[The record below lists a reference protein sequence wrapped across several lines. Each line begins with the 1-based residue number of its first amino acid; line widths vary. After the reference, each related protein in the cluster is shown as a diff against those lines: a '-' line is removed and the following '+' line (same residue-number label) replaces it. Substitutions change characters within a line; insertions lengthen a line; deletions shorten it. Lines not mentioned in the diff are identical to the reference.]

1 MMASKTSAS
10 VTIAIAILVA
20 ATASAAD
27 GERRVTYEN
36 TIEELM
42 EQRCLAC
49 HGKAAPTLEEFD
61 KDKQGYKQKLKGPRM
76 DSYDALVVLVNGKDA
91 GALMRRLDD
100 GANTKDK
107 KPGNMYVNLGA
118 TDAERAANLKLFKA
132 WVGSWNLKRSAELS
146 DAERQAITAP
156 RR

>member
-1 MMASKTSAS
+1 MASKASAL
-10 VTIAIAILVA
+10 VTIGIAILMA

-27 GERRVTYEN
+27 ERRVTYDN
-36 TIEELM
+36 TIKALM

-49 HGKAAPTLEEFD
+49 HSKDAPALKEFD

-76 DSYDALVVLVNGKDA
+76 DSYDALIVFVNGKDA

-100 GANTKDK
+100 GTNTKDGR
-107 KPGNMYVNLGA
+107 PGNMYMNLGD
-118 TDAERAANLKLFKA
+118 TDAERIANLKRFKA
-132 WVGSWNLKRSAELS
+132 WVGNWSLKRDNELTH
-146 DAERQAITAP
+146 AERKAITVP

>member
-1 MMASKTSAS
+1 MIASKALAL
-10 VTIAIAILVA
+10 VTIAIGMLTTV
-20 ATASAAD
+20 TALAD
-27 GERRVTYEN
+27 SERRVTYDN
-36 TIEELM
+36 TIKALM

-49 HGKAAPTLEEFD
+49 HGKDAPTLEEFD
-61 KDKQGYKQKLKGPRM
+61 KDKEGYKQKSKGPRM
-76 DSYDALVVLVNGKDA
+76 DSYEALIVLVNGKDA

-107 KPGNMYVNLGA
+107 KPGNMYVNLGD
-118 TDAERAANLKLFKA
+118 TDAERAQRLKLFKA
-132 WVGSWNLKRSAELS
+132 WVGSWSLKRSAELS

>member
-1 MMASKTSAS
+1 MMASKASALGA
-10 VTIAIAILVA
+10 IGIAILVA

-27 GERRVTYEN
+27 SERRVTYDN
-36 TIEELM
+36 TIKALM

-49 HGKAAPTLEEFD
+49 HGKDAPTLEEFD

-76 DSYDALVVLVNGKDA
+76 DSYEALVVFVNGKDA

-107 KPGNMYVNLGA
+107 KPGNMYANLGD
-118 TDAERAANLKLFKA
+118 TDAERAQRLMLFKA
-132 WVGSWNLKRSAELS
+132 WVGSWNLRRSAELS